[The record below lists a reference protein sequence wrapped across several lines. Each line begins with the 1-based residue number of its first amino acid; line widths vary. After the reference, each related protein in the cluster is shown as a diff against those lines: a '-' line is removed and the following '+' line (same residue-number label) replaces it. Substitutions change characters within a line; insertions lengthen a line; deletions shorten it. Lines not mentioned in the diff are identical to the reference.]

1 MKMSNKPNI
10 ILIVADDM
18 GYGDFGLFSE
28 GRVHTPVLD
37 NLAQTSMRL
46 TQNYCGSAVCS
57 PSRAALMTGRYP
69 HKTGGIT
76 PQETLGYD
84 RIALDEVTMADT
96 LKADGY
102 ATGLIGKWHNGALDR
117 RYHPNARGFDEFIG
131 FCGGWMDY
139 YDWWLDRNGVIEN
152 GDGTYLTDVLSNE
165 SVGFINRHAQHP
177 FFLNIAF
184 NAPHSPLQ
192 APETIVR
199 RYEEKGF
206 SRGISL
212 TYAMIEVMD
221 KGLGKILQSVRD
233 NNLENNTIFMFT
245 SDNGPAFILR
255 DDQVPKGVSIDTT
268 RFNIGM
274 NGAKGTTYEG
284 GIRVP
289 MIIRWPDGLPMNQ
302 ELDTRVHFID
312 WLPTLAQATG
322 STTIGKKDLDGRS
335 VLNAL
340 RGTENLDNAPHF
352 WQWNMYS
359 PVRGVNAAM
368 RDQNWKL
375 VKPGVNIAYASAE
388 DLTLFEAYVDRDIEY
403 KYNREKITG
412 VADWPEPERIT
423 PILPSTELYDLSVDP
438 GETNN
443 LAEAEPARTRLMET
457 ELDTWFDQ
465 VEGERRNISADNHHP
480 TTIPAPLK
488 PSDTKP
494 FMGGIG

>member
-1 MKMSNKPNI
+1 
-10 ILIVADDM
+10 
-18 GYGDFGLFSE
+18 
-28 GRVHTPVLD
+28 
-37 NLAQTSMRL
+37 
-46 TQNYCGSAVCS
+46 
-57 PSRAALMTGRYP
+57 
-69 HKTGGIT
+69 
-76 PQETLGYD
+76 
-84 RIALDEVTMADT
+84 
-96 LKADGY
+96 
-102 ATGLIGKWHNGALDR
+102 
-117 RYHPNARGFDEFIG
+117 
-131 FCGGWMDY
+131 
-139 YDWWLDRNGVIEN
+139 
-152 GDGTYLTDVLSNE
+152 
-165 SVGFINRHAQHP
+165 
-177 FFLNIAF
+177 
-184 NAPHSPLQ
+184 
-192 APETIVR
+192 
-199 RYEEKGF
+199 
-206 SRGISL
+206 
-212 TYAMIEVMD
+212 
-221 KGLGKILQSVRD
+221 
-233 NNLENNTIFMFT
+233 
-245 SDNGPAFILR
+245 
-255 DDQVPKGVSIDTT
+255 VSIDTT

-457 ELDTWFDQ
+457 ELGTW
-465 VEGERRNISADNHHP
+465 
-480 TTIPAPLK
+480 
-488 PSDTKP
+488 
-494 FMGGIG
+494 